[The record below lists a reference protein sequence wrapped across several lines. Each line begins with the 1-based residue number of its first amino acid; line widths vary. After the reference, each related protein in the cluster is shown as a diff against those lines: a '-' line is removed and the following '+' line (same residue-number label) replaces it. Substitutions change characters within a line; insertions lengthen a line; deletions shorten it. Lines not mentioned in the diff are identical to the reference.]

1 MKNSP
6 ISWFARDRRFLFALV
21 ILVSYR
27 RHSERHFVKNH
38 TLSLSSFL
46 LLFFT
51 EAYVRNNT
59 AVEKTFRLIR
69 NEMRS
74 LRASIFLRILPSLFP
89 SPRVFPRAKKASGD
103 ILIDRL
109 GFPSRVQINIQNRWS
124 IEHFAQIEQEIWLTV
139 HASLAAS
146 SHLHLFIRSFR
157 NDNARLI
164 SNYNAQT
171 TIRTFVNKHTS
182 FALQPRPLQ
191 HFPNIFSLSR
201 LEENN
206 SAEDKIKGDEQAN
219 ILWAGIAT
227 TAAATSSQCRPFTHT
242 HTLLQLCI
250 CLTLASLF
258 TRTPL
263 RVCFPILKITTR
275 FS

>member
-1 MKNSP
+1 
-6 ISWFARDRRFLFALV
+6 
-21 ILVSYR
+21 
-27 RHSERHFVKNH
+27 
-38 TLSLSSFL
+38 
-46 LLFFT
+46 
-51 EAYVRNNT
+51 
-59 AVEKTFRLIR
+59 
-69 NEMRS
+69 MRS

-139 HASLAAS
+139 HASLAAP

-171 TIRTFVNKHTS
+171 TNRTFVNKHTS

-242 HTLLQLCI
+242 HTH
-250 CLTLASLF
+250 A
-258 TRTPL
+258 PN
-263 RVCFPILKITTR
+263 TR
-275 FS
+275 FFNFASVSHSLRFLHARHFVFVFQFWKLQRDSRNGDRMLRNVQNGI